1 MQIRVADY
9 IANWLAKE
17 DIHQVFTVTGGGAMH
32 LNDAFGKHPKL
43 KCIYN
48 HHEQASAMAAES
60 YARLSRKIALVCVTS
75 GPGGTNAITGVL
87 GGWLDSIPML
97 IISGQVRFNTT
108 VRSTNLNLRQLGDQ
122 EFDIVK
128 VVAPMTK
135 YAEMVIDPY
144 EILYHLEKAYFFAIN
159 GRPGPCWLDIPLN
172 VQGAV
177 IDSKKLKKYNP
188 REDKSELAPKVNK
201 KTIGAVLEKIKK
213 AERPVILAGSAVR
226 SSGAYDDFHKLI
238 KKLNIPVVTAWNAH
252 DIIWD
257 SHPLYFGRPGTIGNR
272 SGNFITQ
279 NADLV
284 LVLGCKLNIRQ
295 ISYNWEMFA
304 REAYKII
311 VDIDPNELKKPTLC
325 PDMPILANVADFIKV
340 MLNRSEHMTIKKEW
354 TNYCLKIRDK
364 FKSTYGIIPKRK
376 VKVNPYYFVDTLT
389 KKLKENDIIVTANG
403 SACVVTFQAAIIKK
417 GQRLYTNSGCASMGY
432 DLPAAIG
439 AHMASG
445 KKIYCIAGDGS
456 MQMNIQE
463 LQTIIHNKM
472 NITIFLFNNDGYHS
486 IRQTQNSFFGKPLV
500 GVNATSGISF
510 PEAEKISSA
519 YGLKYANMNN
529 NSDVNMILN
538 KVLKMKG
545 PVLCEVELDP
555 KQNFEPKLASRNLGN
570 GRMFTPPLEDMYP
583 FLDRKTFRESMIID
597 MLQENFEEK

>member
-1 MQIRVADY
+1 MLIKVADY
-9 IANWLAKE
+9 IADWLTRKN
-17 DIHQVFTVTGGGAMH
+17 IRHVFTVTGGGAMH

-60 YARLSRKIALVCVTS
+60 YARFSRRMALVCITS

-87 GGWLDSIPML
+87 GGWLDSVPML
-97 IISGQVRFNTT
+97 VISGQVRFNTT
-108 VRSTNLNLRQLGDQ
+108 ARSTGLNLRQLGDQ

-128 VVAPMTK
+128 VVAPMAK
-135 YAEMVIDPY
+135 YAEMVIEPDD
-144 EILYHLEKAYFFAIN
+144 ILYHLERAHYLAVN

-177 IDSKKLKKYNP
+177 INTKKLKKYNP
-188 REDKSELAPKVNK
+188 KEDCGEIPPKVSE
-201 KTIGAVLEKIKK
+201 KTALKVLERIQK
-213 AERPVILAGSAVR
+213 AQRPVILAGSAVR

-257 SHPLYFGRPGTIGNR
+257 SHPLYFGRPGTVGNR
-272 SGNFITQ
+272 AGNFITQ
-279 NADLV
+279 NADLL
-284 LVLGCKLNIRQ
+284 LVLGCRLNIRQ

-304 REAYKII
+304 REAYQII
-311 VDIDPNELKKPTLC
+311 VDIDADELKKPTVR
-325 PDMPILANVADFIKV
+325 PDMAVHADVADLIKTLLKKSKPLQEKKGWMDYCRRIKNKFDVSGGFI
-340 MLNRSEHMTIKKEW
+340 SA
-354 TNYCLKIRDK
+354 
-364 FKSTYGIIPKRK
+364 GPA
-376 VKVNPYYFVDTLT
+376 KVNPYLFVDTLT
-389 KKLKENDIIVTANG
+389 RKLRENNIIVTANG
-403 SACVVTFQAAIIKK
+403 SACVVTFQAAHIKN

-439 AHMASG
+439 AHMATG
-445 KKIYCIAGDGS
+445 KKVYCIAGDGS

-463 LQTIIHNKM
+463 LQTIVHNNM

-486 IRQTQNSFFGKPLV
+486 IRQTQNAFFGKPLV
-500 GVNATSGISF
+500 GVNAASGVSF
-510 PEAEKISSA
+510 PDAEKISHA
-519 YGLKYANMNN
+519 YGLTYSKIGKNA
-529 NSDVNMILN
+529 SIAPVLD

-545 PVLCEVELDP
+545 PVLCEVVLNPE
-555 KQNFEPKLASRNLGN
+555 QIFEPKLASRSLGN

-583 FLDRKTFRESMIID
+583 FLDRKTFKECMIIKPVED
-597 MLQENFEEK
+597 GE

>member
-1 MQIRVADY
+1 MQIRVVDY
-9 IANWLAKE
+9 IADWLTQKK
-17 DIHQVFTVTGGGAMH
+17 IKHIFTITGGGAMH

-60 YARLSRKIALVCVTS
+60 YARLSGRIALVCVTS

-87 GGWLDSIPML
+87 GGWLDSVPML

-108 VRSTNLNLRQLGDQ
+108 ARSTGLNLRQLGDQ
-122 EFDIVK
+122 EFDITK

-135 YAEMVIDPY
+135 YAEMITDPL
-144 EILYHLEKAYFFAIN
+144 EISYHLEKAYYLALN

-177 IDSKKLKKYNP
+177 IDTKNLKHYNP
-188 REDKSELAPKVNK
+188 RENKNELAPRVSS
-201 KTIGAVLEKIKK
+201 KTVICILEKIKK

-226 SSGAYDDFHKLI
+226 SSGAQDDFLKLI
-238 KKLNIPVVTAWNAH
+238 NKLKIPVVTAWNAH
-252 DIIWD
+252 DVIWD
-257 SHPLYFGRPGTIGNR
+257 THPLYFGRPGTIGNR
-272 SGNFITQ
+272 CGNFVTQ
-279 NADLV
+279 NADLI
-284 LVLGCKLNIRQ
+284 LVLGCRLNIRQ

-304 REAYKII
+304 RAAYKVV
-311 VDIDPNELKKPTLC
+311 VDIDQNELKKPTLS
-325 PDMPILANVADFIKV
+325 PDLPVHADVADFIKA
-340 MLNRSEHMTIKKEW
+340 MLKKAEKIKVKTDWMEYCRTIR
-354 TNYCLKIRDK
+354 NK
-364 FKSTYGIIPKRK
+364 FKVASISRLEKII
-376 VKVNPYYFVDTLT
+376 KVNPYYFVNTLT

-403 SACVVTFQAAIIKK
+403 SACVVTFQTAFIKK

-439 AHMASG
+439 AHVASG
-445 KKIYCIAGDGS
+445 RKVYCIAGDGS

-486 IRQTQNSFFGKPLV
+486 IRQTQNAFFGKPLV
-500 GVNATSGISF
+500 GVNAASGVSF
-510 PEAEKISSA
+510 PDAEKIA
-519 YGLKYANMNN
+519 KTYGLHFARIGKNI
-529 NSDVNMILN
+529 SVNPVLD

-545 PVLCEVELDP
+545 PVLCEVVLDP
-555 KQNFEPKLASRNLGN
+555 QQNFEPKLASKSLGG

-583 FLDRKTFRESMIID
+583 FLDRKTFKECMII
-597 MLQENFEEK
+597 EPIKEG